1 MWLKFALG
9 ATLLTPILHVVVL
22 AISGQDAISTPIS
35 DLSQPP
41 WGVVHTI
48 ELVLFGAAHIA
59 IAAVIGEMDR
69 GRLWPYGRVLLAAS
83 GLVLVYIAYFFS
95 AAEADTLRGP
105 EANDPL
111 WIVATLTGVAMGALQ
126 PGLARL
132 SRWLGTF
139 AALCLGTWLWLVP
152 LILLVDET
160 WIGAYERLVGTVYVV
175 WMTGLALGLEKLT
188 DLPSPGGTD

>member
-9 ATLLTPILHVVVL
+9 ASLLTPILHSVVL

-35 DLSQPP
+35 NLSQPP
-41 WGVVHTI
+41 WGVLHTI
-48 ELVLFGAAHIA
+48 ELVLFGGAHVA
-59 IAAVIGEMDR
+59 IAAVIGGMDR

-95 AAEADTLRGP
+95 AAESDTLRGP

-111 WIVATLTGVAMGALQ
+111 WIVATLTGIAMGALQ

-139 AALCLGTWLWLVP
+139 AALCLGT
-152 LILLVDET
+152 
-160 WIGAYERLVGTVYVV
+160 
-175 WMTGLALGLEKLT
+175 
-188 DLPSPGGTD
+188 